1 MELTLVITKD
11 PNMNDKLNQIAARNG
26 DTRNGD
32 TRNGDTRNGDTRK
45 KKDTKNNC
53 CGCYKEDSTDTRC
66 FGLCYF
72 FCPAKNIDK
81 ELDSGRCDICPNHMK
96 EYIKSGY
103 FNTENDGLCTVLCLP
118 IKIPLFFPCI
128 LGSACNNFINC
139 VCKTDRNYLI

>member
-11 PNMNDKLNQIAARNG
+11 PNMNDKLNQIERMNKIKN

-32 TRNGDTRNGDTRK
+32 TRNGA
-45 KKDTKNNC
+45 KDKKNNKC
-53 CGCYKEDSTDTRC
+53 CACYKEDSTDTRC
-66 FGLCYF
+66 FGLCYC

-81 ELDSGRCDICPNHMK
+81 DLDSGRCDICPNHMK

-139 VCKTDRNYLI
+139 ICKTDRNYLI